1 MRSLSLLV
9 LTACA
14 ATTEVRVSAA
24 PAKGGG
30 AWVRFRRERPTGRD
44 PRQARVEASGG
55 HIEELLHSP
64 DLRTVA
70 VLWREP
76 EGDLR
81 CSFPYGGEG
90 IFRSGQELAKGD
102 VEYVFLEAPGVVVTA
117 RLPRGCVM
125 RRALDLRVQLEDS
138 KLPARLRVSAR
149 EPVPLDRS
157 DSLHRYELPSDPRGA
172 LLRGDHA
179 IVIEDA
185 TGGAWPFLISIDRDG
200 TPAAVSGYIRNW

>member
-1 MRSLSLLV
+1 MRALSLLV
-9 LTACA
+9 LTACT

-24 PAKGGG
+24 PAQGGG
-30 AWVRFRRERPTGRD
+30 AWVRFRRERPAGRD
-44 PRQARVEASGG
+44 PKEARVEASGG
-55 HIEELLHSP
+55 RIEEFFHSP
-64 DLRTVA
+64 DRRTVA

-90 IFRSGQELAKGD
+90 LFRAGQDLAEGE
-102 VEYVFLEAPGVVVTA
+102 VEYVFLEKAGVVVTA
-117 RLPRGCVM
+117 RVPRGCAM
-125 RRALDLRVQLEDS
+125 RKALELQIRLDDS
-138 KLPARLRVSAR
+138 KLPARLRIAQR
-149 EPVPLDRS
+149 EPVLLVASESR
-157 DSLHRYELPSDPRGA
+157 HRFDLPTDPRGA

-185 TGGAWPFLISIDRDG
+185 AGSAWPFLISIDSDG